1 MIWNFRWKA
10 KAVADFDGDGKADI
24 LWQDTT
30 SGDVAIWMM
39 DGTSIVGG
47 GLVVG
52 GMLNWHVLAVADYN
66 GDGRSDVLW
75 QNTGDGGVF
84 VWFMDGTTI
93 TSGSGYVVNGMPSE
107 WQAK

>member
-1 MIWNFRWKA
+1 
-10 KAVADFDGDGKADI
+10 
-24 LWQDTT
+24 
-30 SGDVAIWMM
+30 
-39 DGTSIVGG
+39 
-47 GLVVG
+47 
-52 GMLNWHVLAVADYN
+52 MLNWHVLAVADYN